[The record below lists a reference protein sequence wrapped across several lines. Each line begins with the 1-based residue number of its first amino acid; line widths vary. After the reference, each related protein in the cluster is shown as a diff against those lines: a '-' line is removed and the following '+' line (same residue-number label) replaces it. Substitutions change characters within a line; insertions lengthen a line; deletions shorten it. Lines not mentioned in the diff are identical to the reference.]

1 MSLIHF
7 EPLVN
12 AAAFQ
17 MKPKWLHG
25 TCWSSIDV
33 LVGFSV
39 QYWAFFLGARQHS
52 VLLQANCT
60 LRIRSS
66 DGEST
71 WCLRFILAW
80 ELLRERHGEIVRST
94 PHNSESVWDD
104 QIICVDKDQMWQVWN
119 WGAPGAVGFT
129 FTLRAFTFL
138 DQLPKALKLNYHT
151 LSHSAV
157 GILADERQD
166 WVMCQRASQKI
177 EIC

>member
-1 MSLIHF
+1 MVPAGAVSMFL
-7 EPLVN
+7 LVS
-12 AAAFQ
+12 A
-17 MKPKWLHG
+17 
-25 TCWSSIDV
+25 SSI
-33 LVGFSV
+33 GH
-39 QYWAFFLGARQHS
+39 FFWVPVNILS
-52 VLLQANCT
+52 FCQANCT

-166 WVMCQRASQKI
+166 WVICQRASQKI